1 MLGVAPGPVSA
12 ISYGASIDIPS
23 TDAAASEN
31 GASRR
36 LKIFSIIATVGVD
49 SGQAVPAAAPLAR
62 VTRSRNNERR
72 RRNISFT
79 TSFPASFTN
88 LR

>member
-1 MLGVAPGPVSA
+1 MLGVTPGPVSA
-12 ISYGASIDIPS
+12 ISYGASIDALS
-23 TDAAASEN
+23 TD
-31 GASRR
+31 GPRR
-36 LKIFSIIATVGVD
+36 RIPLPDAEIFLVVDDRGSD
-49 SGQAVPAAAPLAR
+49 SGQAMPAAAPLAR
-62 VTRSRNNERR
+62 VTRSRNNEQR

>member
-1 MLGVAPGPVSA
+1 MLGVAPGPVLA
-12 ISYGASIDIPS
+12 NAYGASIDAVS
-23 TDAAASEN
+23 TD
-31 GASRR
+31 GARR
-36 LKIFSIIATVGVD
+36 RIPLPGAEIFLVVDDRGGD
-49 SGQAVPAAAPLAR
+49 SGQAMPAAAPLAR